1 MQVNSPIKLRARDVD
16 DMQVLSS
23 CLQDALVGVGDI
35 AYLKPEKRFVL
46 VANRFMWENG
56 PQDPPAPESPE
67 DPADARFEDQDAGPL
82 YERSY
87 CGLCFD
93 RVKQVRYQGLVPS
106 HRDQILSLLTIEA
119 TPREVTLVFSGG
131 AAIRLEVGAIACH
144 LEDLG
149 EPWPTRWR
157 PAHEAAGEA
166 ARDHTKSR

>member
-1 MQVNSPIKLRARDVD
+1 MQVNGPIKLRARDVD

-23 CLQDALVGVGDI
+23 CLQDALVSVGDI
-35 AYLKPEKRFVL
+35 AYLKAEKRFVL

-93 RVKQVRYQGLVPS
+93 RVKQVTWRIWANPGRPAGGPPTRPRAKPPATIPNLGDKDPS
-106 HRDQILSLLTIEA
+106 HGA
-119 TPREVTLVFSGG
+119 YPPSG
-131 AAIRLEVGAIACH
+131 
-144 LEDLG
+144 
-149 EPWPTRWR
+149 
-157 PAHEAAGEA
+157 
-166 ARDHTKSR
+166 